1 MSENIANETPE
12 EKLKKLEQE
21 LAAYKERT
29 ERLDK
34 QNSYLLGMHEITL
47 KLTSCHNLPELLREI
62 VAHIA
67 SLLKTGHVYASLYN
81 EETNELEIKTGSGL
95 FHDLI
100 GKTAKANQGLA
111 GQVFQTGKLMFIN
124 NYQSWQGRNPD
135 PSWNIVESIVIAPI
149 KCGGKQVG
157 IVGLVHEEKDKV
169 IDNEEIEIINRFA
182 ESASLAFDN
191 ASIYEDSQRTTDE
204 LKALYDITVD
214 LTGVLDTD
222 VVLKMIIDRA
232 TDLSGAEHG
241 YLYLMPEGS
250 DHAVLRIGTGM
261 FAPHIGATLDLG
273 KGLVG
278 KVWASGE
285 TVYIEDYQNWD
296 QRLRGPDFDS
306 IRAVVGIP
314 LKLKGRV
321 VGVLGLL
328 HSDAKKKLRDSDIT
342 ILNKLA
348 ELATISLNNSI
359 LFEAVRD
366 LKSAVVETLEE
377 TIQAVA
383 HTVEIRDPYTAGHQ
397 RRVALLSCAIARKM
411 NLPEDQIKGIE
422 MAATIHDIGK
432 LYVPSELLSKPT
444 RLMDIEFNVI
454 RHHSQAGYDILKD
467 IKFPWPI
474 AKVVYQH
481 HEKMNGTGYP
491 CGLSGDEIII
501 EARIVSVADVVEAIS
516 SHRPYRPSLG
526 FDVAIKEI
534 TAKKGIDFDP
544 IVVDACIEVLKEGI
558 QLEGW
563 K

>member
-1 MSENIANETPE
+1 MLNSAVIGTPQ
-12 EKLKKLEQE
+12 EKIRKLQE
-21 LAAYKERT
+21 DLAAYKEKS

-47 KLTSCHNLPELLREI
+47 KLTSCHNLPQLLQEI

-81 EETNELEIKTGSGL
+81 EESDELEIKTGSGL
-95 FHDLI
+95 FLDLV
-100 GKTAKANQGLA
+100 GKMAKADQGLA
-111 GQVFQTGKLMFIN
+111 GQVFQTGKTKVIN
-124 NYQSWQGRNPD
+124 DYQSWQGLNPD

-149 KCGGKQVG
+149 RCGEKQVG
-157 IVGLVHEEKDKV
+157 IVGLVHEEKGKTIND
-169 IDNEEIEIINRFA
+169 EEISVINRFA
-182 ESASLAFDN
+182 ESASLAFSN
-191 ASIYEDSQRTTDE
+191 ASIYEGSQKTSDE

-232 TDLSGAEHG
+232 TELSGAEHG

-261 FAPHIGATLDLG
+261 FASHIGVTLDLG

-296 QRLRGPDFDS
+296 ERLRGPDFDS
-306 IRAVVGIP
+306 IRAIAGIP

-328 HSDAKKKLRDSDIT
+328 HSDAKRKLRESDLT

-366 LKSAVVETLEE
+366 LKSAVVATLEE

-411 NLPEDQIKGIE
+411 ALPEEQIKGIE

-432 LYVPSELLSKPT
+432 LYVPSELLSKPCK
-444 RLMDIEFNVI
+444 LMDIEFNVI
-454 RHHSQAGYDILKD
+454 RHHAQAGYDILKD

-474 AKVVYQH
+474 AQVVYQH
-481 HEKMNGTGYP
+481 HEKLNGTGYP
-491 CGLSGDEIII
+491 CGLSGDEIIL

-516 SHRPYRPSLG
+516 SHRPYRPALG
-526 FDVAIKEI
+526 FDIAIKEI
-534 TAKKGIDFDP
+534 NAKKGSDFDP
-544 IVVDACIEVLKEGI
+544 QVVDACIEVLKEGI
-558 QLEGW
+558 QLDGW
-563 K
+563 R